1 MGQHPA
7 GRASISGLA
16 KFRSELTLPGVF
28 VDKSEG
34 DDSHRKRERGQ
45 KIASI
50 DW

>member
-28 VDKSEG
+28 VDKNSLKEMTVINAG
-34 DDSHRKRERGQ
+34 KGSRK
-45 KIASI
+45 
-50 DW
+50 